1 VDLLKSMIALARDY
15 LDLPTAEEDER
26 LEMEKITTH
35 LQSLL
40 PSNQKMW
47 DAVTGASA
55 QAARRRARVA
65 RAW

>member
-1 VDLLKSMIALARDY
+1 VDLLKSKIALARDY

-26 LEMEKITTH
+26 LEMAKITTH

-40 PSNQKMW
+40 PSNQKMS

-55 QAARRRARVA
+55 QTRKLLGGALG
-65 RAW
+65 